1 MKCFLQSQIPGRGIL
16 SKMKEANVPLY
27 WRSVPNKPEH
37 LQEGHTY
44 NGEASQN
51 LTMRVTCDGWWN

>member
-27 WRSVPNKPEH
+27 WRSVPTNQSISKK
-37 LQEGHTY
+37 GTY